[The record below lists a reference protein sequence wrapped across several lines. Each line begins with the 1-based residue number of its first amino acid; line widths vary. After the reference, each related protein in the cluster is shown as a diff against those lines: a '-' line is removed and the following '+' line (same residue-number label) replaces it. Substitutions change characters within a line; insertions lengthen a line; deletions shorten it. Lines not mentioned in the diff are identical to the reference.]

1 MIRSLNDAGRSRKDT
16 IKKAHDWIFKAK
28 EYLKGGKADGKPDS
42 KYDPKELAMGRKVE
56 KEHSNDPKLQDKTAK
71 DHLKEFKWYYT
82 FLKAMEGLMDFLKK
96 KGAA

>member
-1 MIRSLNDAGRSRKDT
+1 MNPAMN

-42 KYDPKELAMGRKVE
+42 AFDPKELKMGMKVE
-56 KEHSNDPKLQDKTAK
+56 TEHTKCPKRRKEIAK
-71 DHLKEFKWYYT
+71 DHLEEFGNYYT
-82 FLKAMEGLMDFLKK
+82 HLKDMEDRLKSKKK